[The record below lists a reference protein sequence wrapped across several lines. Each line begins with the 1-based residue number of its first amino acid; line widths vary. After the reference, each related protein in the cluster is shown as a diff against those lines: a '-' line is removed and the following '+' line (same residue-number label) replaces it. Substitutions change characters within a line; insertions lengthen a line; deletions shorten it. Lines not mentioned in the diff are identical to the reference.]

1 MGATLLPIFREIL
14 FSVLLSYAGKVA
26 HLCLL
31 FTLKKLLGVLHW
43 LAENTPYKGD
53 DELVALLERALDL
66 QEAEPIEDTKLPD
79 KP

>member
-31 FTLKKLLGVLHW
+31 YILKKLLQGLHW
-43 LAENTPYKGD
+43 VSINTPYKGD
-53 DELVALLERALDL
+53 DELVALLEKALDL
-66 QEAEPIEDTKLPD
+66 QEAEPIPDTTLPD